1 MKMIDRHRDEIIYTA
16 KRTSARRISAPSL
29 ENFSG
34 GTTASQAVLTTLQH
48 CVGRSTI
55 ISPSTLMETTMRKP
69 RDFDAELKA
78 LGDKA
83 RDLKSRKVQQL
94 GELVIATGADAL
106 SADELAG
113 ALIVLAETKEAAKR
127 EAWARRAATFFQSRA
142 RRIAPTTHRN
152 GDGASA
158 QPGSTQPA
166 SSRKGAT

>member
-1 MKMIDRHRDEIIYTA
+1 MIDRHRGRIIYTA

-29 ENFSG
+29 EKFSG

-48 CVGRSTI
+48 CAERSTI
-55 ISPSTLMETTMRKP
+55 ISPSTPTETTMRKP

-83 RDLKSRKVQQL
+83 RGLKSRKVQHL

-113 ALIVLAETKEAAKR
+113 ALIVLAETKDTGKREVWAKR
-127 EAWARRAATFFQSRA
+127 GAAFFHSRA
-142 RRIAPTTHRN
+142 RRTAPAAERHT
-152 GDGASA
+152 GGARA
-158 QPGSTQPA
+158 QPGGAQPSTG
-166 SSRKGAT
+166 SKGAS